1 MGPPQDKTNTPMA
14 REHRVT
20 TEATDGIRTTH
31 GWKTR
36 LHFLNTSEI
45 KKKEVDAKALML

>member
-1 MGPPQDKTNTPMA
+1 MGPQLAKTSIPMA
-14 REHRVT
+14 TEPRVI
-20 TEATDGIRTTH
+20 TEGTVDIRTTH

-36 LHFLNTSEI
+36 LHFLNTSGI